1 LTSLFIVID
10 LGEIASA
17 ISFFSSI
24 AIILGAIFVVL
35 QIRDNKKLIL
45 AANEQ
50 AKAAAVQANMT
61 SEQLKQNN
69 EIADMDLIMRLYE
82 FANSSE
88 FQSAWLNVLNSRV
101 ESLEDFERLS
111 RQEQVSFYQVAALFE
126 SLGVLIDRG
135 IVKLDVVEDMFL
147 TEVAWKA
154 VQPFLSGI
162 KKKYGEEA
170 NYTFFEGL
178 YKKLEE
184 RHKNRQIG

>member
-1 LTSLFIVID
+1 MTGPFIVFD

-24 AIILGAIFVVL
+24 AIILGALFVVL

-50 AKAAAVQANMT
+50 AKAAAVQASIN

-88 FQSAWLNVLNSRV
+88 FQTAWLNVLNSRV
-101 ESLEDFERLS
+101 ESLEDFERLQ

-126 SLGVLIDRG
+126 SLGVLVDRG
-135 IVKLDVVEDMFL
+135 IVKLEVVEDMFL

-154 VQPFLSGI
+154 VQPFLSGM
-162 KKKYGEEA
+162 KQKYGEDA

-178 YKKLEE
+178 NRKLVE
-184 RHKNRQIG
+184 RHKNQSS